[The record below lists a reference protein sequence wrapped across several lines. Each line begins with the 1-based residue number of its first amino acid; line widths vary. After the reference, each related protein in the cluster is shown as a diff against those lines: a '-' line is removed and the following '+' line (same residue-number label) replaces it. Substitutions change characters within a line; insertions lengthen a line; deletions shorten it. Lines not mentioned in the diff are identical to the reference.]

1 MGATLCL
8 WCWACLTACLPS
20 VVPMA
25 CWSSK
30 YSAGLPPFE
39 RTSRLSTRCGFS
51 GVRIVSSGAIHH
63 SKCRMMQA
71 CFALVPQDNAVR
83 SSDLRVFGLL
93 PFAARFLGGFW
104 AFNGSQ
110 EIPIST
116 FGHSNACRQSRRAD
130 CGLSHARLR
139 SSAACAFCGVLCV
152 LVGFVMKCP
161 KVETMYLD
169 GVEIPGSAN
178 FGGARSPFCGAPG
191 PFFVVC
197 EVRFVRARHRR
208 ALPAGERRSYLPVGS
223 EEKKTPRRAPCMQIS
238 SQEGERRVCDARALR
253 SGPPCQT

>member
-1 MGATLCL
+1 MRVLERSDSKLGCHSPFKMSDDASLFCL
-8 WCWACLTACLPS
+8 FVSGKRRQSLPVSVCLGSCPL
-20 VVPMA
+20 
-25 CWSSK
+25 
-30 YSAGLPPFE
+30 
-39 RTSRLSTRCGFS
+39 
-51 GVRIVSSGAIHH
+51 
-63 SKCRMMQA
+63 
-71 CFALVPQDNAVR
+71 
-83 SSDLRVFGLL
+83 
-93 PFAARFLGGFW
+93 AARFMGGFW

-161 KVETMYLD
+161 KVETMYLG

-208 ALPAGERRSYLPVGS
+208 ALPAGERRSYLPAGGDDHICPWGAN
-223 EEKKTPRRAPCMQIS
+223 KKDAPKGVLHANKFPRRGAPRL
-238 SQEGERRVCDARALR
+238 RRQ
-253 SGPPCQT
+253 ST